1 MSTGKPRGGS
11 QVLPTVI
18 ALIMVAVGLVT
29 LNLGFASLSSNDL
42 ATAILYFSVAV
53 VSFGFVS
60 FSVLR
65 VRRGFG
71 FGMPYLSNSKVMSVV
86 KCTQCSF
93 KQIKNFTF
101 GDFVFKQEGKCT
113 QCGNQTLFINGIY
126 SEDLRKR

>member
-1 MSTGKPRGGS
+1 VSTGKPRAGS
-11 QVLPTVI
+11 QVLPTII

-71 FGMPYLSNSKVMSVV
+71 FGYVSNSKVLSIV

-93 KQIKNFTF
+93 KQIKNFTL

>member
-1 MSTGKPRGGS
+1 MSTGRPRGGS

-29 LNLGFASLSSNDL
+29 LNLGFAALSSDDL

-71 FGMPYLSNSKVMSVV
+71 LPYMSNSKVMSIV

-93 KQIKNFTF
+93 KQIKNFTL

-126 SEDLRKR
+126 SEDLKKR